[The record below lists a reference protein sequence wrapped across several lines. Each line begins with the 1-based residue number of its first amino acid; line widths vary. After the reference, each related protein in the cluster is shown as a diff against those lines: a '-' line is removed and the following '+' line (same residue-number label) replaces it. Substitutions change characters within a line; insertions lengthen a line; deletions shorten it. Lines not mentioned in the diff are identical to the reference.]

1 MNIRTVTRKA
11 RVNQHNS
18 VFIILFVI
26 CLVTWIYKP
35 GFMGS
40 ENIFNMLR
48 QASALG
54 VLTSGAL
61 FVIVGGGIDLS
72 IAATMQMA
80 IIIYTYGYNYFGIWG
95 LVAGS
100 FLALLFGVFMG
111 IINGVIVTK
120 FNVQPF
126 LTTLFTGSLLT
137 GIRMVIIGPYSVGV
151 IPDGI
156 RLLGNASTG
165 IVPNSM
171 IIFFVVIIICLVVF
185 NKTVFG
191 RQLVAVGTNRLAS
204 VFSGINADRTIIKS
218 YCVSGLLAVLASML
232 LSGYTGFADMWLGQG
247 YELNALIAAVVGGN
261 YLGGGRG
268 SIIGAVGGVLVI
280 TLLLNAVLLFG
291 LPISFQFI
299 VKGAILIAATLV
311 GAWAASRRR

>member
-1 MNIRTVTRKA
+1 MNIRTVASRA
-11 RVNQHNS
+11 RINQHNS
-18 VFIILFVI
+18 VFIVLLVI
-26 CLVTWIYKP
+26 CLAAWIYEP
-35 GFMGS
+35 GFMSS

-72 IAATMQMA
+72 VAATMQMA
-80 IIIYTYGYNYFGIWG
+80 IIIYTSGFNYFGTWG
-95 LVAGS
+95 LIAGS
-100 FLALLFGVFMG
+100 FLALLFGVLMG

-120 FNVQPF
+120 FHVQPF
-126 LTTLFTGSLLT
+126 LTTLFTGSILT
-137 GIRMVIIGPYSVGV
+137 GIRMIVIGPYSVGV
-151 IPDGI
+151 VPDGI

-171 IIFFVVIIICLVVF
+171 IIFFVVIIVCLVVF

-191 RQLVAVGTNRLAS
+191 RQLVAVGTNRMAA
-204 VFSGINADRTIIKS
+204 VFSGIDADTTIIKS
-218 YCVSGLLAVLASML
+218 YCACGLLAVLASML
-232 LSGYTGFADMWLGQG
+232 LSGYTGYADMWLGQG
-247 YELNALIAAVVGGN
+247 YEFNALVAAAVGGN

-268 SIIGAVGGVLVI
+268 SILGVLGGVLVT

-291 LPISFQFI
+291 LPIAFQFI
-299 VKGAILIAATLV
+299 VKGAILVAATLI
-311 GAWAASRRR
+311 GAWAVSRKR